1 MAAKF
6 ARVDPFI
13 FSVPGT
19 ALDTNAFISKQDQAK
34 WRLICLPGTPSQPY
48 LFTRLLRMASE
59 DLEVVVINRLG
70 FHKSHSSPIL
80 NFNDQVRV
88 VEPFLNDKR
97 NIVLGISYGGALA
110 LTAGL
115 NYPDSVEGIITGAA
129 LMTEPHNYARAIVGS
144 EVFKKFE
151 GVTPKK
157 IRHMKAEIVGR
168 RQQIGPLL
176 ERLRELRVPVEVLHG
191 TLDTLVPKS
200 DAQVLMNAI
209 GDGAR
214 YHEIKGGTH
223 YLELQMPKCIL
234 QALDQLISKIESK
247 EA

>member
-6 ARVDPFI
+6 ARVDPFT

-19 ALDTNAFISKQDQAK
+19 ELDTNAFISKQSQAK

-48 LFTRLLRMASE
+48 LFSRLLRMASK
-59 DLEVVVINRLG
+59 DLEIVVINRLG
-70 FHKSHSSPIL
+70 FHKSHSSPVL

-97 NIVLGISYGGALA
+97 IIILGISYGGALA
-110 LTAGL
+110 LTAAL
-115 NYPDSVEGIITGAA
+115 NYPDNIEGVITGAA
-129 LMTEPHNYARAIVGS
+129 LITEPHNYARTLVGS

-151 GVTPKK
+151 GAAPKK
-157 IRHMKAEIVGR
+157 VQHMKAEIVGR
-168 RQQIGPLL
+168 RNQIGPLL

-200 DAQVLMNAI
+200 DAQVLMGAI
-209 GDGAR
+209 GDRAR
-214 YHEIKGGTH
+214 YQEIKGGTH
-223 YLELQMPKCIL
+223 YLELQMPKRIMK
-234 QALDQLISKIESK
+234 ALDQLISKIESK
-247 EA
+247 NA